1 MTEVRTPYDDEIDLF
16 ELFETIWRGKWLISA
31 FVAISVLLGGG
42 FLYITTP
49 IYESKLVFSVETPPP
64 FYENEKAQYDFKAMF
79 YSKSVFDVWKSE
91 NGKSEL
97 VYDHFDITEVIN
109 GFTFV
114 KEGGGLLANIVE
126 EKSFSALVV
135 KTNKLSLIDEFFK
148 YENFVNN
155 KLTSDY
161 VLRAKDELKIIE
173 TRFQDL

>member
-1 MTEVRTPYDDEIDLF
+1 MSEVRPPYDDEIDLF
-16 ELFETIWRGKWLISA
+16 ELFETVWRGKWLISA

-42 FLYITTP
+42 FLFITTT
-49 IYESKLVFSVETPPP
+49 IYKSKLVFSVETTPP
-64 FYENEKAQYDFKAMF
+64 FYEKEKAQSDFKAMF

-97 VYDHFDITEVIN
+97 VYDDFNITEVIN
-109 GFTFV
+109 GFTFA
-114 KEGGGLLANIVE
+114 KEEGALANIVE
-126 EKSFSALVV
+126 EKSLSALVV
-135 KTNKLSLIDEFFK
+135 NTNKPSLLDEFFK

-173 TRFQDL
+173 TRFQN